1 MSEPMIVRVRL
12 AAPVKEVRHA
22 LTDPAAMRVWL
33 AEHAEA
39 DLPGRYAFWGRRTPE
54 GDAPTSARCTPT
66 TTRCASPGCWTAWRR
81 PPRSR

>member
-1 MSEPMIVRVRL
+1 MSEPLIIRARV

-39 DLPGRYAFWGRRTPE
+39 DLPGRYAF
-54 GDAPTSARCTPT
+54 
-66 TTRCASPGCWTAWRR
+66 
-81 PPRSR
+81 